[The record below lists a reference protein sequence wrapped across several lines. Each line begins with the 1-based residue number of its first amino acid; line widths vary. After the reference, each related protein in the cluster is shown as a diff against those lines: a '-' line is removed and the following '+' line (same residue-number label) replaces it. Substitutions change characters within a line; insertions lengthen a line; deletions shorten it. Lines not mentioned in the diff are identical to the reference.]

1 MVPHNSLYSTGP
13 STRLYNGASNSS
25 RRVLVSVPS
34 SPSKI
39 KTSRFSR
46 RPPIPVRCARE
57 RAMMSTVYHRSS
69 VRRADARQLP
79 GSSSQA
85 GSSNSH
91 SYVSSSSAGHGTGG
105 AAPDCA
111 PVSVGSSSSSLR
123 PFPASEP
130 SDYCEPTLSV
140 NTSTAQH
147 QRLAV
152 FLSQDLWKR
161 TQTSATPSTAPP
173 ASPSSSAS
181 T

>member
-69 VRRADARQLP
+69 VRRADARQLS
-79 GSSSQA
+79 GSSSQS

-91 SYVSSSSAGHGTGG
+91 SYVTSSSAGHGTGG
-105 AAPDCA
+105 AAPGCA
-111 PVSVGSSSSSLR
+111 SVSVGSFSSSLR
-123 PFPASEP
+123 PVSAWKGNSTGTPHSSRRTTPGAAKNSARQSNASN
-130 SDYCEPTLSV
+130 SS
-140 NTSTAQH
+140 
-147 QRLAV
+147 
-152 FLSQDLWKR
+152 K
-161 TQTSATPSTAPP
+161 
-173 ASPSSSAS
+173 ASLL
-181 T
+181 